1 MNDYIFKPFKLAE
14 LLSLL
19 DKWVSQNKKN
29 SETQS
34 DAPTIIKR
42 VEGKFPDLAGI
53 EIKEGLE
60 IAGGNAEIYK
70 KILRKFYL
78 INSSTLAEIK
88 KALEN
93 GETLVA
99 AR

>member
-19 DKWVSQNKKN
+19 DKWVSQNKKT
-29 SETQS
+29 SGTQS

-60 IAGGNAEIYK
+60 IAGGNA
-70 KILRKFYL
+70 
-78 INSSTLAEIK
+78 
-88 KALEN
+88 
-93 GETLVA
+93 
-99 AR
+99 

>member
-29 SETQS
+29 SGTQS

-42 VEGKFPDLAGI
+42 VEDKFPDLAGI

-70 KILRKFYL
+70 KILRKFYQ
-78 INSSTLAEIK
+78 INASTLAEIK
-88 KALEN
+88 KALEKVGICN
-93 GETLVA
+93 
-99 AR
+99 

>member
-19 DKWVSQNKKN
+19 DKWVSQNKKT
-29 SETQS
+29 SGTQS

-60 IAGGNAEIYK
+60 IAGNNAEIYK
-70 KILRKFYL
+70 KILRKFYQ

-88 KALEN
+88 KALEKVGICN
-93 GETLVA
+93 
-99 AR
+99 

>member
-19 DKWVSQNKKN
+19 DKWVSQNKKTVGPKAMLRLSSN
-29 SETQS
+29 G
-34 DAPTIIKR
+34 

-70 KILRKFYL
+70 KILRKFYQ